1 MEQQIENK
9 WTDEDEAAFQALIDE
24 QNEVYEESVRAS
36 YAARGQANT
45 Y

>member
-1 MEQQIENK
+1 MEQQVESK
-9 WTDEDEAAFQALIDE
+9 WTDEDEAAFQALMDE
-24 QNEVYEESVRAS
+24 QNEAYEQSVCAS